1 MNRLYKQIDTQ
12 DNIINLLE
20 NHSFFDMEDT
30 LLINQLEIITHE
42 IIRKIATDQ
51 EIIKQQVVY

>member
-30 LLINQLEIITHE
+30 LLINQLEIITYE
-42 IIRKIATDQ
+42 IIKKIATDQ

>member
-20 NHSFFDMEDT
+20 NLSFFDMEDT
-30 LLINQLEIITHE
+30 LLINQLEIITYE
-42 IIRKIATDQ
+42 IIKKIATDQ

>member
-30 LLINQLEIITHE
+30 LLINQLEIITYE

>member
-1 MNRLYKQIDTQ
+1 MQIDTQ

-20 NHSFFDMEDT
+20 NLSFFDMEDT
-30 LLINQLEIITHE
+30 LLINQLEIITYE
-42 IIRKIATDQ
+42 IIKKIATDQ

>member
-20 NHSFFDMEDT
+20 NLSFFDMEDT
-30 LLINQLEIITHE
+30 LLINQLEIITYE

>member
-12 DNIINLLE
+12 DDIINLLE

-30 LLINQLEIITHE
+30 LLINQLEIITYE